1 MAAATVEKLL
11 RGKLHHD
18 LMSLNFIP
26 APKKSVI
33 FFQTPLLFLLRV
45 VEADEYRKKKR
56 ALFGYFGM
64 QRLLGYH
71 MIHHQILHHKNN
83 HILSSPHLTNEI
95 FRTKSSISFAAQVQV
110 RYSLNWNN
118 SDAICN

>member
-18 LMSLNFIP
+18 LMSLNFLP

-45 VEADEYRKKKR
+45 VEAEEYRMKRR
-56 ALFGYFGM
+56 ALFGYF
-64 QRLLGYH
+64 RDAAVIEISYDA
-71 MIHHQILHHKNN
+71 
-83 HILSSPHLTNEI
+83 LSDIASQ
-95 FRTKSSISFAAQVQV
+95 K
-110 RYSLNWNN
+110 
-118 SDAICN
+118 